1 MRWVVGLGVVCAV
14 AWGCDDPEGAS
25 GGQDEGAKASNEK
38 ADEAP
43 TQTTVATN
51 GGTDGA
57 APDAKAAK
65 SGEKV
70 IPTGEPLETAPDAP
84 PSAPPVAVDLGIE
97 KSTLTVKIGDEE
109 PTTHELT
116 RDDNE
121 VWTWTADASRNL
133 LFYNDVNNKTPGE
146 LASVVINLNR
156 PGEKLELGKVGTGAQ
171 AAIYIVLNEKNPTFV
186 GSQRSIH
193 AVEGSITAERDPV
206 SGAMKGTFEG
216 SFKSEPNYKPLV
228 TGPEHEPVKV
238 KMSGS
243 FAVQPPP
250 REEVEKPRP
259 GRTQVVMPNMNP

>member
-1 MRWVVGLGVVCAV
+1 M
-14 AWGCDDPEGAS
+14 
-25 GGQDEGAKASNEK
+25 
-38 ADEAP
+38 
-43 TQTTVATN
+43 TVT
-51 GGTDGA
+51 
-57 APDAKAAK
+57 
-65 SGEKV
+65 
-70 IPTGEPLETAPDAP
+70 
-84 PSAPPVAVDLGIE
+84 
-97 KSTLTVKIGDEE
+97 IGDEE

-116 RDDNE
+116 KGGDE

-133 LFYNDVNNKTPGE
+133 LFYNDVGNTTPGA
-146 LASVVINLNR
+146 LASLVINLNR
-156 PGEKLELGKVGTGAQ
+156 PGATHEIGKVGTGAP
-171 AAIYIVLNEKNPTFV
+171 AAVYIVLNEKDPKFV

-193 AVEGSITAERDPV
+193 AVDGTITAERDPV